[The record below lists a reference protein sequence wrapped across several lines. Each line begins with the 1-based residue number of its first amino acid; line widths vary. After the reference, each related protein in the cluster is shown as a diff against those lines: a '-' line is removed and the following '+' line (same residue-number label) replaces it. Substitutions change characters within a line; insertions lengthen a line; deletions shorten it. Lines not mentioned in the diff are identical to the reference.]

1 MNSLRGT
8 DVRASRS
15 EPRSRLGSGDCLSE
29 WPMMPL
35 GFGGQSEL
43 PGARCRFRGTF
54 TTVMFP
60 RVTSW
65 VAVGSGRSRIFVGRS
80 SKPARGLNLRGH
92 HHDSSRRSARSP
104 RWVQVAPCGFRR
116 DPRVGRQV
124 VVDARPFHRSESTTS
139 THHRPFMIHCLA
151 ASICPAGKCLIS
163 ADTKCDVKCSATS
176 PRAESVT
183 TPILCIRL

>member
-1 MNSLRGT
+1 MFCVAETRQNVNDSVGMNSLRGT

-65 VAVGSGRSRIFVGRS
+65 GSPWVLVGAEFLLVGRPS
-80 SKPARGLNLRGH
+80 LPEGSTCAAITTTRAGDRLEVRAGFRLLHVAFGETRVLV
-92 HHDSSRRSARSP
+92 ARS
-104 RWVQVAPCGFRR
+104 
-116 DPRVGRQV
+116 
-124 VVDARPFHRSESTTS
+124 
-139 THHRPFMIHCLA
+139 L
-151 ASICPAGKCLIS
+151 
-163 ADTKCDVKCSATS
+163 
-176 PRAESVT
+176 
-183 TPILCIRL
+183 

>member
-1 MNSLRGT
+1 M
-8 DVRASRS
+8 RASRS
-15 EPRSRLGSGDCLSE
+15 DPRSRLGSGDYLSE

-43 PGARCRFRGTF
+43 AGRGLQVQGHVQHGDVPTRD
-54 TTVMFP
+54 VLG
-60 RVTSW
+60 

-92 HHDSSRRSARSP
+92 HHDSRRRSARSP
-104 RWVQVAPCGFRR
+104 RWGSGCSMWLSARPACWSPGRR
-116 DPRVGRQV
+116 RC
-124 VVDARPFHRSESTTS
+124 ARPFHRAESTTS
-139 THHRPFMIHCLA
+139 THREPFLIHCLA

-183 TPILCIRL
+183 TPILCMRL